1 MKELSIE
8 LRDMARKAGL
18 CDQWF
23 GEWKDDSDN
32 ATLFDKYKRGIDFC
46 IEHGYPTNEYI
57 KSHWDKEMLIDNNIF
72 VDDKDVSVEMV
83 KGTVIVNGDSD
94 ISLKCES
101 FGTAD
106 VYVRHTSKMKVA
118 ATGFARVMLNVYDDA
133 EVEVDCSEMAKVYV
147 YRHSE
152 SSKVK
157 SIGEN
162 EILIRNEG

>member
-1 MKELSIE
+1 
-8 LRDMARKAGL
+8 
-18 CDQWF
+18 
-23 GEWKDDSDN
+23 
-32 ATLFDKYKRGIDFC
+32 
-46 IEHGYPTNEYI
+46 
-57 KSHWDKEMLIDNNIF
+57 
-72 VDDKDVSVEMV
+72 V
-83 KGTVIVNGDSD
+83 
-94 ISLKCES
+94 
-101 FGTAD
+101 
-106 VYVRHTSKMKVA
+106 KVA

>member
-1 MKELSIE
+1 MERMI
-8 LRDMARKAGL
+8 AI
-18 CDQWF
+18 
-23 GEWKDDSDN
+23 N

-46 IEHGYPTNEYI
+46 IEHGYPTLDYI
-57 KSHWDKEMLIDNNIF
+57 RSHWSKQELMDNNIF
-72 VDDKDVSVEMV
+72 VDCKDVICHNL
-83 KGTVIVNGDSD
+83 KGTVIVNGDCD
-94 ISLKCES
+94 LTLNNDFYNVC
-101 FGTAD
+101 D
-106 VYVRHTSKMKVA
+106 VYIRHNSKVKV
-118 ATGFARVMLNVYDDA
+118 TARQWCTVMLNVYDDA